1 MSGARPAALLLVWL
15 AGCVSIAELQTADLP
30 RVEASLDAAD
40 EGPGGE
46 DASAATDP
54 GDSKAEDTEPPVD
67 TVDGGETGDTE
78 AQDTTLP
85 IDVADAAEPE
95 DMPAADTPSPADAAD
110 APEPADIEPGD
121 TAPPVDAADA
131 RDPEDAE
138 PGDTTPPADTTDV
151 PEPEDAEP
159 EDTAPPAD
167 VVDAAETEDAS
178 AEDTGSEDTGSE
190 VVGSE
195 DTGSEDAGSEV
206 VGSEDAAQPADVP
219 DVTTTEDD
227 GDGEETDT
235 ATDTTSPDNGPGDA
249 EDTGNDANDE
259 CDPLLGCGQ
268 RVDGWTV
275 FDSGA
280 ALDEESGL
288 WWSRYFKQKT
298 YDDLVAHCGSYGRG
312 NVWRLPT
319 VGEARSRIAGCPDTE
334 TGGACR
340 ISEQDCLSRACAN
353 EAGCGGCTSTE
364 GPAEGC
370 YQHGHAQACP
380 EVFTSASCANCGGTK
395 VFSAAYATGALNA
408 TPPTKP
414 FGGYCVTGDRRED

>member
-1 MSGARPAALLLVWL
+1 MSRAWPTALLLVWL

-30 RVEASLDAAD
+30 RVETSLDAAD
-40 EGPGGE
+40 VGPAGE

-54 GDSKAEDTEPPVD
+54 GDSKAED
-67 TVDGGETGDTE
+67 
-78 AQDTTLP
+78 
-85 IDVADAAEPE
+85 
-95 DMPAADTPSPADAAD
+95 
-110 APEPADIEPGD
+110 IE
-121 TAPPVDAADA
+121 PPVDAADGGETGGTEA
-131 RDPEDAE
+131 Q
-138 PGDTTPPADTTDV
+138 DTNLPADV
-151 PEPEDAEP
+151 PDTAEPEDTEP
-159 EDTAPPAD
+159 EDTAPPAE
-167 VVDAAETEDAS
+167 VVDAAETKDAP

-190 VVGSE
+190 
-195 DTGSEDAGSEV
+195 
-206 VGSEDAAQPADVP
+206 DAAQPADAS
-219 DVTTTEDD
+219 DATTTKDA

-235 ATDTTSPDNGPGDA
+235 STDTTSPDNGPGDA
-249 EDTGNDANDE
+249 EDAGDDADNE
-259 CDPLLGCGQ
+259 CDPLLGCGES
-268 RVDGWTV
+268 VDGWTV

-280 ALDEESGL
+280 ARDEESGL

-395 VFSAAYATGALNA
+395 VFSADYATGALNA